1 MIWPA
6 LIAAILPIGL
16 LDLLRCLPR
25 LAARL
30 DALDDRKRTRQ
41 VQRFRDR
48 FYPGLGSGACC
59 NC

>member
-1 MIWPA
+1 MIWPT

-16 LDLLRCLPR
+16 HDLLRCLPR

-41 VQRFRDR
+41 VERFRDR
-48 FYPGLGSGACC
+48 FYPDIGGGASC